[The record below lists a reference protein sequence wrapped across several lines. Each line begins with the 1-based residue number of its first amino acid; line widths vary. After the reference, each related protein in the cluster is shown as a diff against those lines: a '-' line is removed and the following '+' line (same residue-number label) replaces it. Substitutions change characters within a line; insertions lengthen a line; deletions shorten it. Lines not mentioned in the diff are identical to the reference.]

1 MMRYKNIKCIFNDAP
16 STRQPIVEHTLCW
29 THSFFAGY
37 GSIVVLQVFF
47 TYVVRKLGE
56 GRNLQCRPIS
66 TSMPPV
72 ETKFQRLPFS
82 RSMQQSN
89 GTTWNILYDQTG
101 SGIIQD
107 CGRRCGNIYMSACR
121 RDSNEI
127 STAAI
132 LDYFPLPVCSHSDI
146 LSSAVLL
153 DPKTSS
159 ATITRGNG
167 WSNSKRQDNLQR
179 ERLGRLP
186 Y

>member
-1 MMRYKNIKCIFNDAP
+1 MMRFYKRNRAYKNIKCIFNDAP
-16 STRQPIVEHTLCW
+16 STRQPIVEPTLCSPIV
-29 THSFFAGY
+29 SFLGTEASWFCKSFLNMLFASG
-37 GSIVVLQVFF
+37 
-47 TYVVRKLGE
+47 
-56 GRNLQCRPIS
+56 GREKYPQCRPIS

-132 LDYFPLPVCSHSDI
+132 LDYFPLPVGSHSDI

-159 ATITRGNG
+159 ATKTRGNG
-167 WSNSKRQDNLQR
+167 
-179 ERLGRLP
+179 
-186 Y
+186 